1 MHLDIASDGVSQIM
15 AQFGHVVKADEIST
29 PANHFTGV
37 QFGKR
42 EKKIRLEEE
51 RRRVETN

>member
-1 MHLDIASDGVSQIM
+1 MLVSRSLANEGGITRVGV
-15 AQFGHVVKADEIST
+15 
-29 PANHFTGV
+29 FTGV